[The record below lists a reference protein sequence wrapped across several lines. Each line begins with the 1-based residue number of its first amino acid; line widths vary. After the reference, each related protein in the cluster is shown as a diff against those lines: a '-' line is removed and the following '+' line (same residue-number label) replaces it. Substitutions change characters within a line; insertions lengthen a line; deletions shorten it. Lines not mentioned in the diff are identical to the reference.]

1 MKLSHSKYK
10 NTGLIFELLTRKMA
24 SDTLS
29 GKKSYSLKIIK
40 EHFVNSEISKE
51 LKIYQELFSCNVKDE
66 NKAYSIIDSTLN
78 ESKKINRSILRKEKY
93 NLIKEI
99 KKYYEIDDF
108 FKSNIPNYKTLAS
121 IYNIIEESNSPSFIN
136 PSQIIKSKETL
147 IEHITKRSSIV
158 KKDTNVMDEYENED
172 KGTRILTYK
181 ILLEKFNSK
190 YNEIP
195 NKHKS
200 VLKFYINNIDESP
213 VLKNFINEQFK
224 SVKTNL
230 ELLNKKVDNKAY
242 KIKINEVVSLIKELP
257 KNHKVK
263 DNDVLNLLQ
272 YLELENELENIT

>member
-1 MKLSHSKYK
+1 MPKQGKQQDL
-10 NTGLIFELLTRKMA
+10 TFEIA
-24 SDTLS
+24 
-29 GKKSYSLKIIK
+29 IVV
-40 EHFVNSEISKE
+40 FN
-51 LKIYQELFSCNVKDE
+51 
-66 NKAYSIIDSTLN
+66 
-78 ESKKINRSILRKEKY
+78 
-93 NLIKEI
+93 
-99 KKYYEIDDF
+99 
-108 FKSNIPNYKTLAS
+108 
-121 IYNIIEESNSPSFIN
+121 NIIEESNSPSFIN

-147 IEHITKRSSIV
+147 IEHITKRSSVV
-158 KKDTNVMDEYENED
+158 KKESNVMDEYENED

-195 NKHKS
+195 SKHKS

-257 KNHKVK
+257 KNYKVK